1 MASLPWPMPLVST
14 RTRSKPTAWQASIAR
29 SMQFAISRPLARL
42 ANERMNRFSSARLF
56 IRILSPSRAPPVLL
70 RVGSV
75 ASRATFAPGLSRW
88 ILSISSSVRL
98 DFPAPPVPVNPTT
111 GQPSPSLIVRT
122 RLSAARNLSSSAF
135 SARVSNFASSP
146 CWFAEIGPERDL
158 KRAEPRRSIPL
169 ASSMASPTIPVKPIS
184 RPSSGE

>member
-1 MASLPWPMPLVST
+1 MM
-14 RTRSKPTAWQASIAR
+14 RSKPTAWQASIAR
-29 SMQFAISRPLARL
+29 PMQSAISRPLARL
-42 ANERMNRFSSARLF
+42 ANERMNWLSSARLF
-56 IRILSPSRAPPVLL
+56 IRILSPSRAPPVLF

-75 ASRATFAPGLSRW
+75 ASRATLAPGLSRW

-98 DFPAPPVPVNPTT
+98 DFPAPPVPVKPTT

-122 RLSAARNLSSSAF
+122 RLRAARNWSSSAF
-135 SARVSNFASSP
+135 SASVSNFATAP